1 MRSFTLAQALAL
13 ALALC
18 LSLPA
23 GAVAASASAPL
34 QPTDPETHYQALL
47 AAAKASAP
55 NVDWRELRL
64 AYSRRPSFNGLGPGD
79 AKKRMFEAG
88 ETGDCGAALAAAKAL
103 LDETYVDIDAHLV
116 AAFCEDK
123 AGDKAAAQL
132 DRDIGAGLVASV
144 RTGDGLSPASA
155 FTQIDV
161 DEEYAVMRALGAHV
175 TGQALIQ
182 SGGHAYDALSSLDQG
197 GRQVTYYFLIDR
209 VLAAESAALK
219 PGAVSE
225 GGPPGHSP

>member
-1 MRSFTLAQALAL
+1 MRSITLAL
-13 ALALC
+13 AIC
-18 LSLPA
+18 LGIPAAAAAATTPPAARAPVLPA
-23 GAVAASASAPL
+23 
-34 QPTDPETHYQALL
+34 DPETHYQALL
-47 AAAKASAP
+47 AAAKTAAP

-64 AYSRRPSFNGLGPGD
+64 AYSRRPSFNGLGGGD

-88 ETGDCGAALAAAKAL
+88 ETGDCATALAAAKSL
-103 LDETYVDIDAHLV
+103 LDQTYVDIDAHLV

-155 FTQIDV
+155 FTPIDV

-175 TGQALIQ
+175 TSQSLLQ
-182 SGGHAYDALSSLDQG
+182 SGGHAYDALSSVDQAG
-197 GRQVTYYFLIDR
+197 HQATYYFLVDR

-219 PGAVSE
+219 PGSVSE
-225 GGPPGHSP
+225 GGPPGRSP

>member
-1 MRSFTLAQALAL
+1 MRSPTLAVTL

-18 LSLPA
+18 LTLPA
-23 GAVAASASAPL
+23 AAVAATAPAPVL
-34 QPTDPETHYQALL
+34 PADPETHYQALL
-47 AAAKASAP
+47 AAAKAAAP

-64 AYSRRPSFNGLGPGD
+64 AYSRRPNFNGMGPGD

-88 ETGDCGAALAAAKAL
+88 ETGDCVTALSAAKAL
-103 LDETYVDIDAHLV
+103 LDQTYVDIDAHLV

-123 AGDKAAAQL
+123 AGDKVAAQL

-155 FTQIDV
+155 FTPIDV
-161 DEEYAVMRALGAHV
+161 DEEYAVMRALGARV
-175 TGQALIQ
+175 TGQSLIQ
-182 SGGHAYDALSSLDQG
+182 SGGHAYDALSCIDQAG
-197 GRQVTYYFLIDR
+197 HQATYYFLIDR

-219 PGAVSE
+219 PGSVSE